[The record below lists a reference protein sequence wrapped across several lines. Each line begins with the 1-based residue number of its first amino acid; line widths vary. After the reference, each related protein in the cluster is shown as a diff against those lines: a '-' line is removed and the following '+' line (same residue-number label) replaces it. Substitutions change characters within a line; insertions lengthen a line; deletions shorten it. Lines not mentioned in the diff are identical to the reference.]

1 MDLKKRRSEM
11 LDSYTELTQE
21 LEEAESNATEIRNNI
36 MRLQGAIALL
46 NEQIGHALWMWEA
59 QIDW

>member
-1 MDLKKRRSEM
+1 M

-46 NEQIGHALWMWEA
+46 NEQIGDVM
-59 QIDW
+59 DVGGTD

>member
-21 LEEAESNATEIRNNI
+21 LEEAESNAAEIRNNI

-46 NEQIGHALWMWEA
+46 NEQIGDVMDVGGA
-59 QIDW
+59 D

>member
-11 LDSYTELTQE
+11 LDSYAELTQE
-21 LEEAESNATEIRNNI
+21 LGEAESNAAEIRNNI

-46 NEQIGHALWMWEA
+46 NEQIGDVMDVGGL
-59 QIDW
+59 D